1 MNKITPEEFAE
12 KMNEINNNPDYNE
25 EDAHIDADNLMCDIL
40 KEFGYEEG
48 VNVFYKMDKWYS

>member
-1 MNKITPEEFAE
+1 MNKITPEEF
-12 KMNEINNNPDYNE
+12 KNRMISLSSNEYNE
-25 EDAHIDADNLMCDIL
+25 EDEHIDADNLMCDIL

>member
-1 MNKITPEEFAE
+1 MISLSS
-12 KMNEINNNPDYNE
+12 NEYNE

-48 VNVFYKMDKWYS
+48 YDDRADEEIMNG

>member
-1 MNKITPEEFAE
+1 MNKITPEEF
-12 KMNEINNNPDYNE
+12 KNRMISLSSNEYNK

-48 VNVFYKMDKWYS
+48 VNAFYKMDKWYS